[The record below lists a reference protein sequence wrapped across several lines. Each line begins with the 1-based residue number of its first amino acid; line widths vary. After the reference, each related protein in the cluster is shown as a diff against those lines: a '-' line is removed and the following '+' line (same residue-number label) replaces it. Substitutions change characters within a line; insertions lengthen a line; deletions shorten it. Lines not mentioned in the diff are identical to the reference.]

1 MNISICNAEKQR
13 NAATYD
19 LFRIYVR
26 FVSPSQPSEIP
37 KTSGFAGFNHSSP
50 ILSFIPAATS
60 AE

>member
-1 MNISICNAEKQR
+1 MALNSEIQLE
-13 NAATYD
+13 
-19 LFRIYVR
+19 
-26 FVSPSQPSEIP
+26 PSEIP